1 MFDKSDDFW
10 KKFDIHKP
18 QNQKVLRLYEFE
30 NINVPCYVTLAVNPK
45 EYLEYFK
52 SSNINKKHKGIKK
65 GSVGME
71 YENYAERVKPLFDFE
86 TYEKSKADTK
96 QVVGIS
102 VKKGEMTTHEI
113 TKTTFSQVNDKRFYF
128 PNAIVSLPFGHVVL
142 KELDEFKKSKGQ
154 RIEKYFWKEKKKII
168 RT

>member
-1 MFDKSDDFW
+1 
-10 KKFDIHKP
+10 
-18 QNQKVLRLYEFE
+18 
-30 NINVPCYVTLAVNPK
+30 
-45 EYLEYFK
+45 
-52 SSNINKKHKGIKK
+52 
-65 GSVGME
+65 ME
-71 YENYAERVKPLFDFE
+71 YENYDERVKPLFDFE

-102 VKKGEMTTHEI
+102 IKKGEMTTHKI

-154 RIEKYFWKEKKKII
+154 RIEKYFWKEKKKLLELENVALKKCKRLDFLNNILI
-168 RT
+168 QVPKIVSLTTTKFERNTNFLYKENRNLSVLDFILSA